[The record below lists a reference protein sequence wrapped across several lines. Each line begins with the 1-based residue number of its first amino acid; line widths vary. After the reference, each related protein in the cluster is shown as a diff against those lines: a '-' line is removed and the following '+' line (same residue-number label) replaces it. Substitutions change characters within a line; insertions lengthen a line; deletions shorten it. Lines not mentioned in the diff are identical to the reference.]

1 MEVPRAMG
9 RPKTAL
15 VLDSELREQLECL
28 ASSRSLPAGL
38 VRRAK
43 IVLRSVS
50 GKTNVEIA
58 QQPEMSKT
66 TVGLWRGRFLQHGV
80 SGSMMSYAPAA
91 RARLAVC

>member
-1 MEVPRAMG
+1 MEVPMAMG
-9 RPKTAL
+9 RPKTAF
-15 VLDSELREQLECL
+15 VLDSELRKQLECL

-43 IVLRSVS
+43 IVLLSVS

-58 QQPEMSKT
+58 QQLEISKT

-80 SGSMMSYAPAA
+80 SG
-91 RARLAVC
+91 L